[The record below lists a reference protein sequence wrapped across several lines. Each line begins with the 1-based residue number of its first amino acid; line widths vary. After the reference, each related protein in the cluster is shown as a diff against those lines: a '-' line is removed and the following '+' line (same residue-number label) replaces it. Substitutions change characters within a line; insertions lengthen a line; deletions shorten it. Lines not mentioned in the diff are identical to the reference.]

1 MMKLPVSGEA
11 QAQAQPTTK
20 INITKLIKSVCF
32 NIYISHA
39 DPPLVRHKTVSP
51 FRRCSGGAELHATL
65 NNLSTPKFKELSEGG
80 RSGCWRGGGAG
91 GSCLCFFVLCCLFVE
106 VGTVNIAH
114 QGGRAR
120 TCPMHHLSKSNK
132 FITSPFCQ

>member
-20 INITKLIKSVCF
+20 INITKLIKSVSF

-65 NNLSTPKFKELSEGG
+65 NNLSTPKFKELSEEEKVVAGEEEEQE
-80 RSGCWRGGGAG
+80 GAA
-91 GSCLCFFVLCCLFVE
+91 SASLFYAACLWKLALL
-106 VGTVNIAH
+106 T
-114 QGGRAR
+114 
-120 TCPMHHLSKSNK
+120 
-132 FITSPFCQ
+132 